1 MIRRALFVA
10 LVFCAGM
17 ASGQTRWPD
26 YISSLEPDTSESPV
40 MAALPAD
47 AVVRVPDAALPAS
60 RKRWSGAWS
69 GWACAARVCDVKV
82 AVEQV
87 SDQGATIVYAAA
99 SSAMASYSERL
110 EARFNADGELQGTLT
125 NGRQLV
131 FRLRDGNVMEF
142 LSRRSATEFAAGVL
156 AKADASSPQR
166 VVERIPTPFVEGG
179 KPVSLEVVIYKPAG
193 IGPFPL
199 LMVNHGSTGNGDN
212 PALFTS
218 TFTSPTLTRYFVGKG
233 WMVAYPQRRGRGK
246 SDGLY
251 DEGFNRERSAYSCNP
266 ALSLAGFDH
275 ALADVDAAADYL
287 LAKPEVDTRHSVI
300 AGVSRGGVL
309 SVAYAGMH
317 PERFAGVINFVGG
330 WMGDGCLQVDAI
342 NAPAFERGA
351 RFRKPELWLYGEN
364 DPFYKMAHSRKN
376 YDAFTAAG
384 GRADFVAIDPGI
396 GQGGHGIHARPE
408 LWRDAVNQYLG
419 AIARP

>member
-1 MIRRALFVA
+1 MLRRALFIG
-10 LVFCAGM
+10 LVLWAGL

-26 YISSLEPDTSESPV
+26 YMSSLEPDASESAV

-47 AVVRVPDAALPAS
+47 AAVHAPDAALPAS
-60 RKRWSGAWS
+60 RQRWSGTWS
-69 GWACAARVCDVKV
+69 GWACAARICDVRL

-87 SDQGATIVYAAA
+87 TDQGATIVYAAA
-99 SSAMASYSERL
+99 SSAMGRYSERFD
-110 EARFNADGELQGTLT
+110 ARFNADGELQGTLT

-131 FRLRDGNVMEF
+131 FRLRDAGVMEF

-156 AKADASSPQR
+156 SRDDAGGPQR

-179 KPVSLEVVIYKPAG
+179 KPVTLEVVIFKPAG
-193 IGPFPL
+193 AGPFPL

-218 TFTSPTLTRYFVGKG
+218 TFTSPTLTQYFTGKG

-275 ALADVDAAADYL
+275 ALADVDAAASFL
-287 LAKPEVDTRHSVI
+287 LAKPEVDAGRSVI

-330 WMGDGCLQVDAI
+330 WMGDGCPQVDAI

-351 RFRKPELWLYGEN
+351 SFRKPELWLYGEN
-364 DPFYKMAHSRKN
+364 DPFYKVTHSRKN
-376 YDAFTAAG
+376 HDAFVAAG
-384 GRADFVAIDPGI
+384 GKADFMVIDPGA

-408 LWRDAVNQYLG
+408 LWRNAVERYLG
-419 AIARP
+419 EIAHP